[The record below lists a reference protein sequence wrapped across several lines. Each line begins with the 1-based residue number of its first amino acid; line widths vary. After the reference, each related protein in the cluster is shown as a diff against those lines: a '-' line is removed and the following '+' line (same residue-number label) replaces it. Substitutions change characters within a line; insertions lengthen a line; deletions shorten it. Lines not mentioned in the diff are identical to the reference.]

1 MAVSIST
8 FFKLFQPMPDFT
20 ILLFSGAYA
29 SSVALTL
36 DILTAAA
43 SMAARLNVAAP
54 TWQLR
59 AFAEGP
65 IRLSNNLYI
74 DAKPMSKR
82 IKPDNS
88 IWIIPGLATNSASA
102 VNARILQ
109 SDTVQAIKALIQ
121 KANTGGTIA
130 ASCSAVFLLQAA
142 NLLKNKK
149 VTTTWWL
156 SGHLQ
161 NIEPTCILNA
171 SRLVIADGNIWTAGA
186 ALAQTDLMLRLISH
200 RFGAGLA
207 DAVSRI
213 LLIDNREAQAPFIAP
228 NMLTDGNDFIAELSK
243 QIDAALPGKINAYEI
258 AAKFRIS
265 ERTLARRVKASTGNS
280 TLSFIQLI
288 RLKRARILLETS
300 NMSVDEISEN
310 VGYSDATALRR
321 LMRKT
326 FGATPRQ
333 FRPSMKPL

>member
-1 MAVSIST
+1 
-8 FFKLFQPMPDFT
+8 MPDFT

-43 SMAARLNVAAP
+43 SMAPQLNVAAP
-54 TWQLR
+54 TWQVR
-59 AFAEGP
+59 TFAKGP

-74 DAKPMSKR
+74 DAKPMNKR
-82 IKPDNS
+82 IKSDNS

-102 VNARILQ
+102 VNARVLQ
-109 SDTVQAIKALIQ
+109 SDTIEAIKAIVQ

-161 NIEPTCILNA
+161 NIEPTCTVNA

-200 RFGAGLA
+200 RFDAGLA
-207 DAVSRI
+207 DAVSRV
-213 LLIDNREAQAPFIAP
+213 LLIDSRETQAPFIVP
-228 NMLTDGNDFIAELSK
+228 SMMIDSDDFIAELSK
-243 QIDAALPGKINAYEI
+243 KIDAALTGKINIYEI
-258 AAKFRIS
+258 AEKFHIS
-265 ERTLARRVKASTGNS
+265 ERTLARRVKAATGNS
-280 TLSFIQLI
+280 TLALIQLI
-288 RLKRARILLETS
+288 RLKRARTLLETS

-321 LMRKT
+321 LMRKV
-326 FGATPRQ
+326 FGTTPRQ
-333 FRPSMKPL
+333 FRPLIRT